1 MRRRE
6 FSPGRFY
13 GFGILLLVASLTSI
27 HFDGSD
33 NRLSG
38 VRSLVG
44 SFVFPLQE
52 LLQSW
57 GGNLRTS
64 FVVVSDSGELLEE
77 NQALRHELAEHAN
90 EAARYERL
98 DSENARL
105 RNLLGL
111 SEERKDLRLKLSRIV
126 RRSTSRYFRVMA
138 LELEADS
145 GFEVGMPVLAAGGVV
160 GQIRA
165 IDEGGPEV
173 LLMTDPRS
181 AVDVILE
188 TSETRGVAVGSGD
201 EESYIVHLQY
211 PDKTEVARVGERVT
225 TTGRDGRFPKGL
237 VVGTVKSV
245 RGAAGREIAIEPT
258 ARLESIEYV
267 HVVLGT
273 TGLTE
278 DGSRYL
284 EAKK

>member
-13 GFGILLLVASLTSI
+13 SLGAFLLIASLVFV
-27 HFDGSD
+27 HFDGSTHQFS
-33 NRLSG
+33 NI
-38 VRSLVG
+38 RSVTGIVVYPIQSALQRQG
-44 SFVFPLQE
+44 SEV
-52 LLQSW
+52 QSIFH
-57 GGNLRTS
+57 T
-64 FVVVSDSGELLEE
+64 VSDSGELLEE
-77 NQALRHELAEHAN
+77 NQALRQTIAEYAN

-98 DSENARL
+98 NAENSRL

-111 SEERKDLRLKLSRIV
+111 AETRKDLRLKIVKIV
-126 RRSTSRYFRVMA
+126 RRSTSRYFRILS
-138 LELEADS
+138 LELEPES
-145 GFEVGMPVLAAGGVV
+145 GLEIGMPVLAAGGLV

-165 IDEGGPEV
+165 VDGERPEV

-188 TSETRGVAVGSGD
+188 TSQTRGVAVGSGD
-201 EESYIVHLQY
+201 EESYVVHLQY
-211 PDKTEVARVGERVT
+211 PDKTEVARVGERVL

-237 VVGTVKSV
+237 TVGTVKSV

-258 ARLESIEYV
+258 VLLENIEYV

-278 DGSRYL
+278 DGSGYV